1 VAPKAAIVTG
11 LLLTV
16 AVLAFAGLGY
26 QQVPIITIRTLTQL
40 SVQTGVSYSP
50 FLATNILTYTTT
62 DVQAYTSLGATGIAE
77 NCAYP
82 NSCCPGNTYIG
93 ALFPSCASTATSSYT
108 FTIDS
113 TYETEN
119 TVTTSYS
126 HTLTG
131 STTQSSTSLVP
142 ASATLGLTDGSYT
155 TLAVAVI
162 GILALLTAYVT
173 LKPRTTHGL
182 KQATKSVCADSVSL
196 DQVWSSD
203 TSCL

>member
-1 VAPKAAIVTG
+1 VVPKAAIVTG

-16 AVLAFAGLGY
+16 AVLSFAVLGY
-26 QQVPIITIRTLTQL
+26 QQVPISTTRTITQL
-40 SVQTGVSYSP
+40 SVQTGLSYSP
-50 FLATNILTYTTT
+50 SLATNILTYTTT
-62 DVQAYTSLGATGIAE
+62 DVQAYTSSGATGIAE

-108 FTIDS
+108 FTIES
-113 TYETEN
+113 TYEKEN
-119 TVTTSYS
+119 TDTTPYS
-126 HTLTG
+126 QTLTG